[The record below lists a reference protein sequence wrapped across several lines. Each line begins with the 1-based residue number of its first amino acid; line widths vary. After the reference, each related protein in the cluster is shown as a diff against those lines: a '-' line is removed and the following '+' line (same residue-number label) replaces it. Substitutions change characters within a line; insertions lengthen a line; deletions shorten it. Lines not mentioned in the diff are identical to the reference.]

1 MIGGVSETDDSERP
15 GSGRGRNTRA
25 LVLVAAER
33 VLAER
38 GEQARLEDV
47 AAAAGLTKSTV
58 FRHWP
63 SKQALVAEVRLRSVE
78 RYRGWVEHA
87 CWSGGAA
94 SGVATGS
101 DPFRPVAEAAVG
113 FFGRS
118 RQALFDPL
126 VTRDAIDSGA
136 PELDALARPIADCV
150 LRSAP
155 AQGAEAVRVLL
166 DALVVGT
173 LRGWLGTP
181 DLAQLRLDGD
191 TLPATLEAL
200 VRGGLAGVG
209 DLPATGR
216 RPRRRPQPAPAPAG
230 RPREAQLL
238 EAAIEG
244 FAAAGYEA
252 ATLEDIAGRAG
263 TTASAVF
270 VYWSSKEE
278 LFLRV
283 RAEITTRVAVRVL
296 AATGDGTA
304 EGWLRAAIRANIAA
318 HYDHPEYQAIL
329 LPVASLPEA
338 AELESV
344 GWYRTIEQVRIL
356 PDLDE
361 AGDVL
366 PVLTAVGLTVL
377 RMAVLTMHRHSL
389 HPELVAAV
397 AESYLLGGIGGLAES
412 LGLHLD
418 RSLAATPAD
427 AVGGADAAAAAG

>member
-1 MIGGVSETDDSERP
+1 
-15 GSGRGRNTRA
+15 
-25 LVLVAAER
+25 VLAAAER

-38 GEQARLEDV
+38 GEQARLDDV

-63 SKQALVAEVRLRSVE
+63 SKQALVDEVRLRATE

-87 CWSGGAA
+87 CWSDGVGAGA
-94 SGVATGS
+94 
-101 DPFRPVAEAAVG
+101 DPAPSELAGPTDPSRPTDAFAPVARAAVG
-113 FFGRS
+113 FFGHS

-126 VTRDAIDSGA
+126 VTRDAIDAGA

-150 LRSAP
+150 VRSAP
-155 AQGAEAVRVLL
+155 AQAGEATRALL

-181 DLAQLRLDGD
+181 GLTDLHLDGEA
-191 TLPATLEAL
+191 LPAMLAAL
-200 VRGGLAGVG
+200 VEGGLAGVS
-209 DLPATGR
+209 DLPTTGR
-216 RPRRRPQPAPAPAG
+216 RPRRPTRRTESPPPSGRGAGAAGGSSAIRPK
-230 RPREAQLL
+230 EAQLL

-244 FAAAGYEA
+244 FAADGYDA

-270 VYWSSKEE
+270 VYWPSKEE

-283 RAEITTRVAVRVL
+283 RAEITARVAARVL
-296 AATGDGTA
+296 SATGDGTA

-344 GWYRTIEQVRIL
+344 GWYRTIEQVRIV
-356 PDLDE
+356 PELDD
-361 AGDVL
+361 AGDLL
-366 PVLTAVGLTVL
+366 PVVTAIGLTVI
-377 RMAVLTMHRHSL
+377 RMAVLTMHRRAL
-389 HPELVAAV
+389 HPELVGAV
-397 AESYLLGGIGGLAES
+397 TEGYLMGGIGGLAAS
-412 LGLHLD
+412 LGVRLD
-418 RSLAATPAD
+418 QQSVTIAPA
-427 AVGGADAAAAAG
+427 